1 MVTGGENP
9 VVHWLHARRGLVTGD
24 AHRGAS
30 YESVAR
36 ISRRRLVGLI
46 AAASITLVVEP
57 LLFVPACAAT
67 QRNLRFRVLRKGSTI
82 GEHRVTF
89 RAAGDHLVVNTHIE
103 ITVKGLFLTKFRLK
117 HEAEEIWQAGRLVAV
132 ESTTDDDGTRLQV
145 SGRAV
150 EGGFRIHG
158 EDGPFLASAHLLT
171 SNSLWNSRI
180 LDADRLID
188 VQHGEEVGLVAKP
201 LGEALVE
208 VPQGQVRASR
218 HRIITPYYAGIVFY
232 DHDWSWVKALIEAR
246 GQLIEYAL
254 II

>member
-1 MVTGGENP
+1 MVTGDANP
-9 VVHWLHARRGLVTGD
+9 VVHWPRAERGLIAGD
-24 AHRGAS
+24 VHGGAS
-30 YESVAR
+30 YECVAR
-36 ISRRRLVGLI
+36 ISRRRLLGLV
-46 AAASITLVVEP
+46 AAASITPVVEP
-57 LLFVPACAAT
+57 LLFVPAWAAT
-67 QRNLRFRVLRKGSTI
+67 QGDLRFRVLRKGSTI

-89 RAAGDHLVVNTHIE
+89 RAAGNRLVVNTHIE
-103 ITVKGLFLTKFRLK
+103 ITVKALFLTKFRLK
-117 HEAEEIWQAGRLVAV
+117 HDAEEIWQAGRLVAV

-188 VQHGEEVGLVAKP
+188 VQHGGEIGLVAKP

-218 HRIITPYYAGIVFY
+218 HRIITPHYSGIVFY
-232 DHDWSWVKALIEAR
+232 DDGRSWVKALIETR